1 MPSVDNYSLGICHT
15 LGILQN
21 CRDADT
27 KQGRSFH
34 DAVGQW
40 EGKCTDDF
48 NTVRTTYGHMYILQV
63 VRS

>member
-48 NTVRTTYGHMYILQV
+48 NTV
-63 VRS
+63 